1 MKKKICIIIILVV
14 LCIMIFTLT
23 GCGNNKSA
31 DNQPNNVNT
40 YSTNVI
46 NEESTKNDTK
56 NNVLLGKWS
65 GKDSINRDSTWEFQN
80 DKVIFSQYY
89 DYVEKTFYWE
99 GNYSI
104 VDDNTV
110 IIKVEGWDYEKTFN
124 YEIKDDKYLTLIN
137 TTEEQPNVG
146 FPDFKNLEKIEK

>member
-31 DNQPNNVNT
+31 DNQQNNINT
-40 YSTNVI
+40 YNTTI
-46 NEESTKNDTK
+46 NEETTKNDTK

-89 DYVEKTFYWE
+89 DYVEETFYWE
-99 GNYSI
+99 GTYSI

-137 TTEEQPNVG
+137 ITEEQPNVG
-146 FPDFKNLEKIEK
+146 FPDFKNLEKM

>member
-23 GCGNNKSA
+23 GCRNNKSA
-31 DNQPNNVNT
+31 DNQQNNINT
-40 YSTNVI
+40 YNTTI
-46 NEESTKNDTK
+46 NEETTKNDTK

-89 DYVEKTFYWE
+89 DYVEETFYWE
-99 GNYSI
+99 GTYSI

-137 TTEEQPNVG
+137 ITEEQPNVG
-146 FPDFKNLEKIEK
+146 FPDFKNLEKM

>member
-31 DNQPNNVNT
+31 DNQQNNINT
-40 YSTNVI
+40 YNTTI
-46 NEESTKNDTK
+46 NEETTKNDTK

-89 DYVEKTFYWE
+89 DYVEETFYWE
-99 GNYSI
+99 GTYSI

-137 TTEEQPNVG
+137 ITEEQPNVG

>member
-1 MKKKICIIIILVV
+1 MKKKIYIIIMLIV

-31 DNQPNNVNT
+31 DNQQNSINT
-40 YSTNVI
+40 YNTIV
-46 NEESTKNDTK
+46 NEETTKNDTK

-65 GKDSINRDSTWEFQN
+65 GKDSINRDSAWEFQN
-80 DKVIFSQYY
+80 DKVIFSQHY
-89 DYVEKTFYWE
+89 DYSEKTFYWE
-99 GNYSI
+99 GTYSI

-137 TTEEQPNVG
+137 ITEEQPNVG
-146 FPDFKNLEKIEK
+146 FPDFKNLEKM

>member
-31 DNQPNNVNT
+31 DNQQNSINTYNTNVN
-40 YSTNVI
+40 
-46 NEESTKNDTK
+46 EETTKNDTK

-89 DYVEKTFYWE
+89 DYVEETFYWE
-99 GNYSI
+99 GTYSI

-137 TTEEQPNVG
+137 ITEEQPNVG
-146 FPDFKNLEKIEK
+146 FPDFRNLEKIEK

>member
-1 MKKKICIIIILVV
+1 MKKKNCIIIILVV

-31 DNQPNNVNT
+31 DNQTNNVNT

-46 NEESTKNDTK
+46 NDESTKNDN

-65 GKDSINRDSTWEFQN
+65 GKDSINRDSAWEFQN
-80 DKVIFSQYY
+80 DKVIFSQHY
-89 DYVEKTFYWE
+89 DYSEKTFYWE
-99 GNYSI
+99 GTYSI

-124 YEIKDDKYLTLIN
+124 YEITDDKYLTLIN
-137 TTEEQPNVG
+137 ITEEQPNVG
-146 FPDFKNLEKIEK
+146 FPDFKNLEKM

>member
-1 MKKKICIIIILVV
+1 MKKKIYIIIMLIV

-31 DNQPNNVNT
+31 DNQQNSINT
-40 YSTNVI
+40 YNTTV
-46 NEESTKNDTK
+46 NEETTKNDTK

-89 DYVEKTFYWE
+89 DYVEETFYWE
-99 GNYSI
+99 GTYSI

-124 YEIKDDKYLTLIN
+124 YEITDDKYLTLIN
-137 TTEEQPNVG
+137 ITEEQPNVG
-146 FPDFKNLEKIEK
+146 FPDFKNLEKCN

>member
-31 DNQPNNVNT
+31 DNQQNNINT
-40 YSTNVI
+40 YNTTI
-46 NEESTKNDTK
+46 NEETTKNDTK

-65 GKDSINRDSTWEFQN
+65 GKDSINRDSAWEFQN
-80 DKVIFSQYY
+80 DKVIFSQHY
-89 DYVEKTFYWE
+89 DYSEKTFYWE
-99 GNYSI
+99 GTYSI

-137 TTEEQPNVG
+137 ITEEQPNVG
-146 FPDFKNLEKIEK
+146 FPDFKNLEKM

>member
-31 DNQPNNVNT
+31 DNQQNSINT
-40 YSTNVI
+40 YNTTV
-46 NEESTKNDTK
+46 NEETTKNDTK

-89 DYVEKTFYWE
+89 DYVEETFYWE
-99 GNYSI
+99 GTYSI

-110 IIKVEGWDYEKTFN
+110 IIKVEGCDYEKKFN
-124 YEIKDDKYLTLIN
+124 YEITFDKYLTLIN
-137 TTEEQPNVG
+137 ITEEQPNVG
-146 FPDFKNLEKIEK
+146 FPDFRNLEKIEK

>member
-1 MKKKICIIIILVV
+1 MKKKIYIIIMLIV

-31 DNQPNNVNT
+31 DNQQNSINT
-40 YSTNVI
+40 YNTTV
-46 NEESTKNDTK
+46 NEETTKNDTK

-89 DYVEKTFYWE
+89 DYVEETFYWE
-99 GNYSI
+99 GTYSI

-137 TTEEQPNVG
+137 ITEEQPNVG
-146 FPDFKNLEKIEK
+146 FPDFKNLEKM

>member
-1 MKKKICIIIILVV
+1 MKKKIYIIIMLIV

-31 DNQPNNVNT
+31 DNQQNNINT
-40 YSTNVI
+40 YNTTI
-46 NEESTKNDTK
+46 NEETTKNDTK

-89 DYVEKTFYWE
+89 DYVEETFYWE
-99 GNYSI
+99 GTYSI

-137 TTEEQPNVG
+137 ITEEQPNVG
-146 FPDFKNLEKIEK
+146 FPDFKNLEKM

>member
-31 DNQPNNVNT
+31 DNQQNSINT
-40 YSTNVI
+40 YNTTV
-46 NEESTKNDTK
+46 NEETTKNDTK

-89 DYVEKTFYWE
+89 DYVEETFYWE
-99 GNYSI
+99 GTYSI

-137 TTEEQPNVG
+137 ITEEQPNVG
-146 FPDFKNLEKIEK
+146 FPDFKNLEKM